1 MFFGLDYY
9 PYGKILREFNPE
21 AEKYLSTHH
30 ERDTET
36 GLDYRGA
43 RYYDADVARFLSLD
57 PKAMEYASLSDYNY
71 VAGNPIFYIDPEGT
85 TIKVHGDALI
95 SKFKKVLAAAFNDRL
110 AVTVVDGVLGISH
123 KEGAEPFSTNE
134 MSAYLELKLVIL
146 NQDETVTFN
155 LTDHSENVSKE
166 FTVDSYN
173 TGGVDLDDIA
183 AFGND
188 DNGLTSKGK
197 FVHIAK
203 EQLGREEDMKKG
215 ISSDINKGT
224 KEERAVARKAYLINH
239 NKGIDG
245 ENGANTYQRAKYN
258 VNTGKLDGTDKL
270 GDQNMKFNI
279 KKVNRNITK
288 NGVTYEK
295 VD

>member
-1 MFFGLDYY
+1 
-9 PYGKILREFNPE
+9 
-21 AEKYLSTHH
+21 
-30 ERDTET
+30 
-36 GLDYRGA
+36 
-43 RYYDADVARFLSLD
+43 
-57 PKAMEYASLSDYNY
+57 MEYASLSDYNY